1 MPFHD
6 WLSGITGYGPLVLGL
21 AVVVGVGALVY
32 ASSIFVLWSLAGCP
46 DGFESKV
53 VGLLRHQ
60 SKRII

>member
-1 MPFHD
+1 
-6 WLSGITGYGPLVLGL
+6 LVLGL

-32 ASSIFVLWSLAGCP
+32 ASSIFILWRLAGCP

-53 VGLLRHQ
+53 VGLLHHQ